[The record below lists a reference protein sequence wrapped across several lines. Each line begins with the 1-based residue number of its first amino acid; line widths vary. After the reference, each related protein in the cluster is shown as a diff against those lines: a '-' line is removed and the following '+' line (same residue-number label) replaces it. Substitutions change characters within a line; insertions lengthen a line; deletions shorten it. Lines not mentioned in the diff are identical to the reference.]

1 MLQTSM
7 GKDIFRLL
15 TIPSNDD
22 EFQKLPTF
30 GSPCSKV
37 WSKPEELPSHPN
49 QDSEVAED
57 ADSKIK
63 MDSSEP
69 KATFAVFSA
78 DEDDE
83 LDDGESSFESEE
95 DSFEEHWIPTDEDLE
110 TSVLRSTG
118 NNLNLAARLIPPL
131 YEMFQQ
137 EKSSVVGFW
146 EPCYRQKAG
155 NSYDQDSREQGGG
168 GEPLSSY
175 TDQHANNRKR
185 QRENDEENGQ
195 GADNNQDRDRDGDAG
210 SNEGSSGGS
219 PNSRLF
225 ACPFNKRYPS
235 MYNGLYRS
243 PSARKGEYKTCES
256 GFGTEQRFR

>member
-1 MLQTSM
+1 
-7 GKDIFRLL
+7 L

-22 EFQKLPTF
+22 EFQNPPTF
-30 GSPCSKV
+30 DSSCSKA
-37 WSKPEELPSHPN
+37 WWKPEEPPSYPH
-49 QDSEVAED
+49 QGSEVDEE

-69 KATFAVFSA
+69 KPTFAGFLT

-83 LDDGESSFESEE
+83 LDDEESSFESEE
-95 DSFEEHWIPTDEDLE
+95 DSFEQRWIPTDEGLE
-110 TSVLRSTG
+110 TSVLRATG
-118 NNLNLAARLIPPL
+118 NNLSLAARLIPPL
-131 YEMFQQ
+131 HEMFQR

-146 EPCYRQKAG
+146 EPWYRQKAG
-155 NSYDQDSREQGGG
+155 DSYDQDSGEQGDG
-168 GEPLSSY
+168 GELLSSY
-175 TDQHANNRKR
+175 TDRHANNRKR

-195 GADNNQDRDRDGDAG
+195 GADKNQDRDKDGDAG

-219 PNSRLF
+219 CNSRLF

-256 GFGTEQRFR
+256 GFDTEQRFR